1 MLNKCMFFECC
12 LAVFI
17 LCESIRTF
25 EKHSCYLNVPF
36 IMKEKMT
43 PTFID
48 GVTSKETNRE

>member
-48 GVTSKETNRE
+48 GVTSKETN